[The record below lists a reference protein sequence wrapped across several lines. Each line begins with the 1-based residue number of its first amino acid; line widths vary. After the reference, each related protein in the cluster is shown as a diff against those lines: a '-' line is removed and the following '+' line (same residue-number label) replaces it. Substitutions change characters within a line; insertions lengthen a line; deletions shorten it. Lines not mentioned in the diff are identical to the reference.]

1 MDKYKKKYI
10 LYHPQTII
18 QLSIS
23 LQTTNCVNIPSQTIK
38 KNANVPHSPAKTNK
52 KTKMTNFFRIRQKC
66 PYEFQKKT
74 NRNYYYFF

>member
-23 LQTTNCVNIPSQTIK
+23 LQTTNCVNIPY
-38 KNANVPHSPAKTNK
+38 KNTQ
-52 KTKMTNFFRIRQKC
+52 KTKRQLKHKRTILF
-66 PYEFQKKT
+66 YL
-74 NRNYYYFF
+74 NNL